1 MDKNTVFCLELYI
14 YSFFNQQQ
22 RPMLQLIDTD
32 LNSFLRDSC
41 RFVGVIGYYERQQL
55 KSFEVKSFVYKI
67 CGLSTSHQNDT
78 S

>member
-32 LNSFLRDSC
+32 LNSFLR
-41 RFVGVIGYYERQQL
+41 G
-55 KSFEVKSFVYKI
+55 
-67 CGLSTSHQNDT
+67 
-78 S
+78 